1 MKSNWLKL
9 VGTFFVWALIAV
21 FIFGSGYATAFFR
34 FDQKNTQSSRFAL
47 NIVRSEYV
55 DPLDDQMMAKAIV
68 QGIGDPYSV
77 YFTKDE
83 FSSFEKQLAESY
95 VGIGVLIMETQSDIA
110 SENGKMMIQKVFKN
124 SPAQK
129 NNVMAGWEIK
139 KVDGTVVTG
148 KGIEFTASKIKGK
161 IRTQTTVVFY
171 DPIAKKEITLTLT
184 RDNIQF
190 ETVES
195 KLLSDKT
202 GYLIIHSFNVGTA
215 KEFER
220 QLDSL
225 LAQNPKQIL
234 LDLRN
239 NGGGI
244 LEETLEISKRFLDSN
259 SILFYTQGRDKQSI
273 PREIG
278 FAKPMNLPLIILVNR
293 YSASASEVL
302 SGSIQDNKKGRI
314 LGEKT
319 YGKAAIQRIFPNPLT
334 GEAVKITV
342 QKYLTPSKKDI
353 SHKGIEP
360 DIAYTYTLET
370 LNPMYDFEKDPV
382 VQFAIKQF
390 TK

>member
-1 MKSNWLKL
+1 L

-129 NNVMAGWEIK
+129 NNVLAGWEIQ
-139 KVDGTVVTG
+139 KVDGIVVTG
-148 KGIEFTASKIKGK
+148 KGIEFTASQIKGK

-360 DIAYTYTLET
+360 DIAYPYTLET
-370 LNPMYDFEKDPV
+370 LNPMYEFEKDPV

-390 TK
+390 AK